1 MDELLVQIDRQNY
14 AITTNFDTIKAQLE
28 ETLKNY
34 KGIIVDESTIKQ
46 SKADLADLRKMSKE
60 IDDVRKEIKSQWE
73 QPYNEFN
80 SNCKALQELIN
91 EPINEIKDQL
101 DVFEEKRKQEKMNH
115 VRELYDENIGEFGEY
130 LPFEIVFKEK
140 WLNATASDKD
150 IKYDISEA
158 VTKVR
163 AELESIKA
171 LHSEIEAECF
181 ASYKNAGNSLTAA
194 IAKNSDYIKA
204 KELAQKRLEEEK
216 RLEAEKKA
224 REEEQ
229 KKVEEQ
235 IAAIPEEGFMNPPEE
250 EPTETPIWEVPA
262 EETLTFR
269 ITGSEEIQKVKEMLD
284 FNDIEY
290 EVI

>member
-1 MDELLVQIDRQNY
+1 MDELLVQIDKQNY
-14 AITTNFDTIKAQLE
+14 AITTNFDTIKAQLQ
-28 ETLKNY
+28 ETLKGY
-34 KGIIVDESTIKQ
+34 TGIVVDESTIKQ

-60 IDDVRKEIKSQWE
+60 IDDVRKQIKSQWV
-73 QPYNEFN
+73 QPYNEFD
-80 SNCKALQELIN
+80 SKCKELQEYIN
-91 EPINEIKDQL
+91 APINEIKDQL
-101 DVFEEKRKQEKMNH
+101 DVFEAKRKQAKMTH
-115 VRELYDENIGEFGEY
+115 VRELYDENIGIYGEY

-140 WLNATASDKD
+140 WLNATTSDKD
-150 IKYDISEA
+150 VIYDISEQT
-158 VTKVR
+158 TKVR
-163 AELESIKA
+163 AELDSIKA
-171 LHSEIEAECF
+171 LHSEIESECI
-181 ASYKNAGNSLTAA
+181 AAYKNSGNSLTAA

-216 RLEAEKKA
+216 RLEAERKA

-229 KKVEEQ
+229 KKIEEQ

-250 EPTETPIWEVPA
+250 EPTEEPIWDVPA
-262 EETLTFR
+262 EETFTFR